1 MEYIKTY
8 IILYKSNTRV
18 IYFSYMLNH
27 TFILTDCREVS
38 VCIQYDIMLV
48 FLKWNG
54 KILMK
59 WLSQPVSVHVITGV
73 APENIERRCWG
84 GARSMTGGAGQL
96 IVNMTKTGCYYY
108 YYYVYE

>member
-18 IYFSYMLNH
+18 IYFSFMLNR
-27 TFILTDCREVS
+27 TFILTGCCEVS
-38 VCIQYDIMLV
+38 VYTVWYDAS

-59 WLSQPVSVHVITGV
+59 WLSQPVSVCVHVF
-73 APENIERRCWG
+73 
-84 GARSMTGGAGQL
+84 M
-96 IVNMTKTGCYYY
+96 
-108 YYYVYE
+108 

>member
-18 IYFSYMLNH
+18 IYFSYMLKPH
-27 TFILTDCREVS
+27 FYFDRLLWSFCVYTVW
-38 VCIQYDIMLV
+38 YDAS

-59 WLSQPVSVHVITGV
+59 WLSQPASVCVHVF
-73 APENIERRCWG
+73 
-84 GARSMTGGAGQL
+84 M
-96 IVNMTKTGCYYY
+96 
-108 YYYVYE
+108 